1 MMSSLKGWAPLMRRD
16 YDEERGEHFEWN
28 ADALDS
34 SGIKRVV
41 LREGGAMNSTR
52 EEVRELV
59 SVFERI
65 HKALQGEQFS
75 DDEKEFVVLC
85 ASELIA
91 SISAQNQSTAGAH
104 LRALP

>member
-16 YDEERGEHFEWN
+16 YDEERGEHLN
-28 ADALDS
+28 
-34 SGIKRVV
+34 GMR
-41 LREGGAMNSTR
+41 MHC